1 MLLKKKINEIQ
12 KKAARKEKIRWKSI
26 KTYRKQLKNSLSCE
40 QLSINGLNAPIKRCR
55 LAGCINKKDPTLCC
69 LQETHFRSKDI
80 HRLKMK
86 GQEKIAHANGNLKRA
101 GVTIIVSDKIDLKT
115 KLSQET
121 KNIIVG

>member
-1 MLLKKKINEIQ
+1 
-12 KKAARKEKIRWKSI
+12 
-26 KTYRKQLKNSLSCE
+26 
-40 QLSINGLNAPIKRCR
+40 
-55 LAGCINKKDPTLCC
+55 
-69 LQETHFRSKDI
+69 
-80 HRLKMK
+80 MK